1 MQMDNNK
8 PAAIAQAKCFT
19 KSDQEVDIIP
29 PQFTLRILN
38 QETAYPAAVAWN
50 STTILLANTW
60 ETS

>member
-1 MQMDNNK
+1 MDNNK

-50 STTILLANTW
+50 STTILLANT
-60 ETS
+60 